1 MKGIPIGMILVVGI
15 LALWVTDPRPVLSE
29 PGVVEFLEEDIQYE
43 PGEVQI
49 VPGQTIRITNQD
61 PFFHMSQISRLAED
75 GTERFGDYSVVVFG
89 PHIELPNTNVEVSL
103 TEPGRYKLRCLIHD
117 GMTAIIQVIG

>member
-43 PGEVQI
+43 PGEIQI
-49 VPGQTIRITNQD
+49 EPGQTVRITNND
-61 PFFHMSQISRLAED
+61 PFFHMTKISRLAGD
-75 GTERFGDYSVVVFG
+75 GTETLVVFG
-89 PHIELPNTNVEVSL
+89 PHVEMPDTNVEVSL
-103 TEPGRYKLRCLIHD
+103 TEAGRYKLRCMIHD
-117 GMTAIIQVIG
+117 GMTAILHVKG